1 MLLRGLTAKG
11 PEGSFGGDG
20 KVPYLD
26 DGAGSYIYQNTVT
39 CTLII
44 GVFYRMSITPQLS

>member
-1 MLLRGLTAKG
+1 MLPRVLTAKG

-26 DGAGSYIYQNTVT
+26 DGAGSYIYQNT
-39 CTLII
+39 LII